1 MPSRVEA
8 TFALGDLTLTE
19 LGAGGDETLGK
30 LTQATNA
37 FHEIIQESPTNAAA
51 ARAWGRIGDG
61 CLLISRDQPGY
72 LAHAEE
78 AYRKSL
84 TLATVAPAEVR
95 SQAHLGLAYALE
107 RSVAGLDAETRW
119 NSAASIT
126 PWLFS
131 MDAIWRKV
139 KKWMPIGR
147 PKAALWRSEFWSA

>member
-1 MPSRVEA
+1 M
-8 TFALGDLTLTE
+8 T
-19 LGAGGDETLGK
+19 
-30 LTQATNA
+30 
-37 FHEIIQESPTNAAA
+37 
-51 ARAWGRIGDG
+51 
-61 CLLISRDQPGY
+61 QPGY

-107 RSVAGLDAETRW
+107 RSVAGLDAETRQEIVRP
-119 NSAASIT
+119 IT

-131 MDAIWRKV
+131 METPFWRKV

-147 PKAALWRSEFWSA
+147 PKSGFVAIRILERLKRYREAIGLCDELARQYPGLKNGLAIRRKRLEELQAEARSLACIIEIRYN